1 MLAFCAYFPIA
12 AQSNTSNENSHL
24 QVPGV
29 ALIQNLHIPPLL
41 LQPTNLFKT
50 QFIENGLALVKTDG
64 ILVNTFDA
72 LEPDTLVEINK
83 GVVVPALP
91 PVVAVGPLEPCD
103 FNFANE
109 EELTF
114 SWLNVQPAGSVVYVS
129 FGSRTALS
137 GAQIKQLAEGLKMSE
152 CRFLWVVKSTK
163 VDKEDRVQLGE
174 LVGDEFL
181 ESVRE
186 RGLVLNG
193 WVEQWGVLGHPAVGG
208 FVSHCGWNSVTEAA
222 WHGVPVL
229 VWPQD
234 GDQRINAGVV
244 EKSGFG
250 IWERKWDWCGDQAQL
265 VMGSEIAKRVD
276 ELMSDQGIRA
286 RATRIREEARRA
298 VAVGGSSA
306 NSLVKVMEA
315 LKSRGT

>member
-1 MLAFCAYFPIA
+1 M
-12 AQSNTSNENSHL
+12 
-24 QVPGV
+24 
-29 ALIQNLHIPPLL
+29 
-41 LQPTNLFKT
+41 
-50 QFIENGLALVKTDG
+50 
-64 ILVNTFDA
+64 
-72 LEPDTLVEINK
+72 
-83 GVVVPALP
+83 VPALP